1 MIMLFVLYQSI
12 LIIIHSYLK
21 TCIEYAKV
29 KVLSDLVVVW
39 GPTKSEFLIA
49 SAPVW
54 LILWVLDV
62 VVKVGTNRYCLLGS
76 EHSAVQL
83 DVSSTTQVSQVIET
97 VISRYAAPPTVLVNS
112 AGITRD
118 AFLLKMTLDQFT
130 QVLDVNIKVL
140 GYIVCYITLGIDI
153 IDYQVREMC
162 KKYLL

>member
-1 MIMLFVLYQSI
+1 MSVGCSCQ
-12 LIIIHSYLK
+12 
-21 TCIEYAKV
+21 
-29 KVLSDLVVVW
+29 
-39 GPTKSEFLIA
+39 
-49 SAPVW
+49 
-54 LILWVLDV
+54 
-62 VVKVGTNRYCLLGS
+62 GTNRYCLLGS

-140 GYIVCYITLGIDI
+140 YC
-153 IDYQVREMC
+153 
-162 KKYLL
+162 LLHYSWYSYH

>member
-1 MIMLFVLYQSI
+1 M
-12 LIIIHSYLK
+12 
-21 TCIEYAKV
+21 
-29 KVLSDLVVVW
+29 
-39 GPTKSEFLIA
+39 
-49 SAPVW
+49 
-54 LILWVLDV
+54 
-62 VVKVGTNRYCLLGS
+62 LGS

-118 AFLLKMTLDQFT
+118 AFLLKMTHDQFT

-140 GYIVCYITLGIDI
+140 YCLLHYSTLGIDN
-153 IDYQVREMC
+153 IDYQVGEMC